1 MISKSFTTKGLTF
14 TFTGEAQLFPIL
26 KESESMGKST
36 NTRKKQKKEILMHQ
50 INKFEAVSENVE
62 AFLTIVEESRKK
74 KQLRDHLI
82 SLTMKHTL
90 KTNDCEILIEQVGG
104 RIGSISR
111 VKNNDSGTG
120 KNSRKPR
127 NNRGQAKKIH
137 EGTIYFLNRIKEAA
151 QKDRNVEAI
160 ILEHNF
166 ERRITDLFIAYTE
179 EK

>member
-1 MISKSFTTKGLTF
+1 MHKSNRM
-14 TFTGEAQLFPIL
+14 
-26 KESESMGKST
+26 KE
-36 NTRKKQKKEILMHQ
+36 
-50 INKFEAVSENVE
+50 VCENVE
-62 AFLTIVEESRKK
+62 VFLTIVEKSRKE
-74 KQLRDHLI
+74 KQIRDHLV
-82 SLTMKHTL
+82 SLTMKHIL

-120 KNSRKPR
+120 KNSRESKK
-127 NNRGQAKKIH
+127 NRGQAKKIH

-151 QKDRNVEAI
+151 QKDLNIEAI
-160 ILEHNF
+160 ILDHNF